1 LVDGHP
7 SSFPAAR
14 RVMSRARRERVVV
27 VGGGAAGC
35 AAAFALARA
44 RRDAGRG
51 TNDDDDDDAIQKV
64 FDVELLERETRLGG
78 VATTESPGGATVIN
92 DGVQGGAV
100 SYANVSRLMRACD
113 VGEPHWVDVRVSFGR
128 GTTHWRNHGP
138 PTALVETLR
147 EDIKK
152 FAKTLRA
159 IKRFEA
165 LYAFVSVERALRW
178 HGHSKAFRDR
188 MVYATT
194 ALFFG
199 TGNCTKKV
207 SSIVLAR
214 VFNDDR
220 LRLYDYDPVRFMSE
234 APKMFAFPRF
244 DEVYGKIGD
253 EVRRRGGKITLG
265 ARVDK
270 VERSKRGVKVYFE
283 NANGEREVRE
293 CDRVIFACNTEQS
306 KAMLDAGSGTSMME
320 RMIFRNIEY
329 FDDVSVTHSDETY
342 MKRHYE
348 VAEDVRDMYFI
359 KSYEDDPSLCE
370 MSFDLT
376 AYQPFA
382 EGTNG
387 ERVYQSIFLNA
398 KKDKARWTRDEIDP
412 KRVMLVKW
420 WRQFG
425 HTVRHFTRAVPFW
438 RFVQNKRR
446 TLYAGSYTMV
456 NTHEIAVISG
466 LVAAYRCGA
475 EYPFADDALASF
487 QFDLY
492 ASIIH
497 GVKRR
502 RHAR

>member
-1 LVDGHP
+1 MP
-7 SSFPAAR
+7 RAR
-14 RVMSRARRERVVV
+14 RASRARRERVIIL
-27 VGGGAAGC
+27 GGGAAGC

-44 RRDAGRG
+44 RRDGDDV
-51 TNDDDDDDAIQKV
+51 DDDDDDDDDEDV

-78 VATTESPGGATVIN
+78 VATTEFVGERVVIN
-92 DGVQGGAV
+92 DGVQGGTV
-100 SYANVSRLMRACD
+100 SYANVARLMRECG
-113 VGEPHWVDVRVSFGR
+113 VEEPRRVEARVSFGR
-128 GTTHWRNHGP
+128 GTTGWRNHGP
-138 PTALVETLR
+138 PTALVEELR
-147 EDIKK
+147 EDIER

-159 IKRFEA
+159 IERFEA

-178 HGHSKAFRDR
+178 HGHSKAFRDLV
-188 MVYATT
+188 VYATT

-207 SSIVLAR
+207 SSVLLAR

-270 VERSKRGVKVYFE
+270 VERRSKRGVKVYFE

-329 FDDVSVTHSDETY
+329 FDDVSVTHSDEAY

-398 KKDKARWTRDEIDP
+398 KRDKARWTRDEIDP

-466 LVAAYRCGA
+466 LIAAYRCGA
-475 EYPFADDALASF
+475 EYPFADDALASL

-497 GVKRR
+497 GIKRR
-502 RHAR
+502 RRAR

>member
-1 LVDGHP
+1 
-7 SSFPAAR
+7 
-14 RVMSRARRERVVV
+14 MRVVV

-35 AAAFALARA
+35 AASFALARA
-44 RRDAGRG
+44 GA
-51 TNDDDDDDAIQKV
+51 
-64 FDVELLERETRLGG
+64 DVETLERGDALGG
-78 VATTESPGGATVIN
+78 VATSEVVGGTTIN
-92 DGVQGGAV
+92 DGVQGGAT
-100 SYANVSRLMRACD
+100 SYANARAIMEAC
-113 VGEPHWVDVRVSFGR
+113 GTETPHWVDVRVSFGR
-128 GTTHWRNHGP
+128 GEAHWRNHGEA
-138 PTALVETLR
+138 TALTRALR
-147 EDIKK
+147 DDIAR
-152 FAKTLRA
+152 FEKTLKR

-199 TGNCTKKV
+199 TGNCTRKV
-207 SSIVLAR
+207 SSLVLAR

-234 APKMFAFPRF
+234 APKMFAFPKFSEMYRR
-244 DEVYGKIGD
+244 IGED
-253 EVRRRGGKITLG
+253 ITSHGGRVTLN
-265 ARVDK
+265 ARVVK
-270 VERSKRGVKVYFE
+270 VEREKKCVRVHFE
-283 NANGEREVRE
+283 NAEGAIEVRE

-306 KAMLDAGSGTSMME
+306 KAMLDAGTGTSMME
-320 RMIFRNIEY
+320 RHIFNNIEY
-329 FDDVSVTHSDETY
+329 FDDVSVTHSDEAY
-342 MKRHYE
+342 MKKHYE

-359 KSYEDDPSLCE
+359 KSYDDDPSLCE

-382 EGTNG
+382 KGANG

-398 KKDKARWTRDEIDP
+398 AKDKSRWTRDEIDP
-412 KRVMLVKW
+412 NRVLLVKW

-446 TLYAGSYTMV
+446 TLYAGSYTLV
-456 NTHEIAVISG
+456 NTHEIAIISG

-475 EYPFADDALASF
+475 PYPFADDVAASF

-502 RHAR
+502 R